1 MGKVSACSSPTR
13 LTSCLPQT
21 ATEVAHPE
29 TLATT
34 PCSFISFGCR
44 VDTMSALSNEERV
57 RVRAALGRT
66 GGRPRIT
73 TEDGDVIDLP
83 EPVAEAMAEV
93 LEAAAD
99 GERPLVLR
107 SPDNLTTEQA
117 AAILNVSRPTVV
129 RWIEAGKLPARM
141 VGTRRRLTLGDVL
154 AFRGQST
161 KRRRRALDE

>member
-1 MGKVSACSSPTR
+1 
-13 LTSCLPQT
+13 
-21 ATEVAHPE
+21 
-29 TLATT
+29 
-34 PCSFISFGCR
+34 
-44 VDTMSALSNEERV
+44 MSALSNEERD

-141 VGTRRRLTLGDVL
+141 VGTHRRLTLGDVL
-154 AFRGQST
+154 AFRDQST
-161 KRRRRALDE
+161 KRRRRALDEMARQAEELGLYD